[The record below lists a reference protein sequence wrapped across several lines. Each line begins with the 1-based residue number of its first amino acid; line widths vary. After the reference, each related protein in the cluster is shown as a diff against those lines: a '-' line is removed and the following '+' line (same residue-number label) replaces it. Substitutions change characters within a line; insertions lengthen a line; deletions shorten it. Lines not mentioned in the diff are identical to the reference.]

1 MTVALAVVFPGQGSQ
16 RLGMLA
22 DLANRT
28 ALIRN
33 TFNEASEVLSEDLWE
48 ITQRGPEAT
57 LNLTRY
63 TQPAML
69 VSGIAIW
76 RAVQEL
82 VSQPPR
88 VLAGHSLGEY
98 TALVAGGALSFADAV
113 RLVRLRA
120 DLMQGAVS
128 SGDGGMAAILG
139 LDEAGVQE
147 LCAQHAGSDV
157 LEAANFNAPGQIVI
171 AGHAAAVQR
180 AVSGASAAGARKAV
194 MLSVSVPAHCSLMQ
208 PVGAGLADVLKQIDL
223 RLPAIPVLHNVN
235 ASSAGTQS
243 ELFDLLL
250 EQLHRPVRWV
260 ETITRMG
267 KMGVTHVLEAGPG
280 RVLTG
285 LGKRIDKEIK
295 HSCVEDSKSLEEFI
309 SSLGV

>member
-22 DLANRT
+22 DLASRT
-28 ALIRN
+28 PAVRK
-33 TFNEASEVLSEDLWE
+33 TFDEASEVLAEDLWE
-48 ITQRGPEAT
+48 LAQQGPEAT

-63 TQPAML
+63 TQPVML

-76 RAVQEL
+76 RALQEFL
-82 VSQPPR
+82 PQPPR

-98 TALVAGGALSFADAV
+98 TALVAGGALPFVDAV

-120 DLMQGAVS
+120 DLMQTAVASGEGA
-128 SGDGGMAAILG
+128 MAAILG

-147 LCAQHAGSDV
+147 LCARHAESDV

-171 AGHAAAVQR
+171 AGHTAAVQR

-194 MLSVSVPAHCSLMQ
+194 LLSVSVPAHCSLMQ
-208 PVGAGLADVLKQIDL
+208 PVGHGLAEVLRQIDL
-223 RLPAIPVLHNVN
+223 QVPNIPVLHNVN
-235 ASSAGTQS
+235 ASSARTQP
-243 ELFDLLL
+243 ELLDLLL

-260 ETITRMG
+260 ETIARMG
-267 KMGVTHVLEAGPG
+267 EMGVTHVVEAGAG
-280 RVLTG
+280 RVLTD
-285 LGKRIDKEIK
+285 R
-295 HSCVEDSKSLEEFI
+295 KS
-309 SSLGV
+309 VV